1 MSEQRIDFESAL
13 KALEEIVGKMESGD
27 LSLEE
32 SLNSFE
38 QGVKLSRDCQSAL
51 EKAEQRVTQLIE
63 KNGKIETHSF
73 DPLEGSAP

>member
-63 KNGKIETHSF
+63 KNGKIETQSF